1 MAPSAAS
8 ISIEKQ
14 RCLARSYL
22 FGSFHDTQSSVS
34 GDRCISREHARIRN
48 EQTRQ
53 QRYRPSPFY
62 GIAENNEPHSGWCVG
77 GTSPTRPPRSC
88 PAAYPPYSPPSSCPL
103 VTAWMAAATASTF
116 LALMPGKGEG
126 EGEGEGEGAGGGGG
140 QGWGSFLAWMPARE
154 MRPSRVRKM
163 LCSAV
168 SSSHL
173 VRGRGRGRG
182 RGRVRGRV
190 RGRGRYCARVKVRVR
205 AGVRRVAHLARHA
218 REGEHTD
225 LVRDALPG

>member
-1 MAPSAAS
+1 MLAALANERGGVRRLPPRMAPSAAS

-77 GTSPTRPPRSC
+77 RARRLLAALILPRCISPLL
-88 PAAYPPYSPPSSCPL
+88 AAELLPL
-103 VTAWMAAATASTF
+103 GDGVD
-116 LALMPGKGEG
+116 
-126 EGEGEGEGAGGGGG
+126 GGGDGVDVLG
-140 QGWGSFLAWMPARE
+140 VDAW
-154 MRPSRVRKM
+154 
-163 LCSAV
+163 
-168 SSSHL
+168 
-173 VRGRGRGRG
+173 
-182 RGRVRGRV
+182 
-190 RGRGRYCARVKVRVR
+190 
-205 AGVRRVAHLARHA
+205 
-218 REGEHTD
+218 
-225 LVRDALPG
+225 